1 MRRRAA
7 CPRNRHTGGL
17 TLVEVLV
24 SLLILGV
31 VTVAA
36 LQIQSS
42 TSTLSTVQISQ
53 AQRLQNLSDTS
64 GYLADQIRAGAG
76 VYTGLTLPTGL
87 GGTALC
93 SPSGT
98 QPCIAVLVPVAQ
110 PASCTTNVGSILAW
124 RLHVYRYVPRG
135 SLPAE
140 YKGLSGLQDGDAHG
154 LLEIRISDP
163 AMPAP
168 APGVCGATE
177 QEIPPTSLSAYL
189 SSTSTVTAPIADDLH
204 IPAGTLPFEYNSA
217 TQVVTMRLQSASRV
231 RGELRLTPAVTPYE
245 LKVKTRNS

>member
-1 MRRRAA
+1 MRRQAA
-7 CPRNRHTGGL
+7 RRRNRHNAGL
-17 TLVEVLV
+17 TLIEVLV

-42 TSTLSTVQISQ
+42 TSMLSNVQISQ

-87 GGTALC
+87 GSTALC

-124 RLHVYRYVPRG
+124 RLHVFRYVPRG

-163 AMPAP
+163 ARPAP
-168 APGVCGATE
+168 APGICGATE
-177 QEIPPTSLSAYL
+177 QETPPTSLSAYL
-189 SSTSTVTAPIADDLH
+189 SSTSTVTAPIADDLR